1 MGVFDDQTMK
11 LINETYQRAEAFLFG
26 RGSRP

>member
-26 RGSRP
+26 RLRP